1 MSCRY
6 DGIHENFKTTIC
18 SITNIIFNVNADLK
32 RALAYDQAGEYE
44 KSAKELYKISQLATR
59 GHPKAMFEFGTMFM
73 KEGMWVVQSDESAF
87 DWWLK
92 SANLGYAPA
101 QFSIGASYIGG
112 IGVNQDMQEAK
123 KWLEKAMDSTYE
135 KYSKVAEELYNI
147 NELDKI

>member
-1 MSCRY
+1 MKIKHIVLIALAAFSM
-6 DGIHENFKTTIC
+6 G
-18 SITNIIFNVNADLK
+18 VNADLK
-32 RALAYDQAGEYE
+32 RAIAFDQAGEYE

-59 GHPKAMFEFGTMFM
+59 GHPRAMYEFGTMYM
-73 KEGMWVVQSDESAF
+73 NEGMWVIQSDETGF

-112 IGVNQDMQEAK
+112 IGVNRNLGEAK
-123 KWLEKAMDSTYE
+123 KWLEKAMNSTYE
-135 KYSKVAEELYNI
+135 KYSKVAKELYTL

>member
-1 MSCRY
+1 MKFRNL
-6 DGIHENFKTTIC
+6 ILVTLTIL
-18 SITNIIFNVNADLK
+18 SLGVNADLK
-32 RALAYDQAGEYE
+32 RAIAFDQAGEYE
-44 KSAKELYKISQLATR
+44 KADKELYKISQLATR
-59 GHPKAMFEFGTMFM
+59 GHPRAMYEFGTMYM
-73 KEGMWVVQSDESAF
+73 KEGMWVVQSDEAGF

-112 IGVNQDMQEAK
+112 IGVNRDLSEAK

-135 KYSKVAEELYNI
+135 KYSKVARELYTL

>member
-1 MSCRY
+1 MIALTAFSL
-6 DGIHENFKTTIC
+6 G
-18 SITNIIFNVNADLK
+18 VNADLK
-32 RALAYDQAGEYE
+32 RAIAFDQAGEYE

-59 GHPKAMFEFGTMFM
+59 GHPRAMYEFGTMFM
-73 KEGMWVVQSDESAF
+73 KEGMWVVQSDEAGF

-112 IGVNQDMQEAK
+112 IGVNRDLVEAK
-123 KWLEKAMDSTYE
+123 KWLEKAINSTYE
-135 KYSKVAEELYNI
+135 KYSKVAKELYTL

>member
-1 MSCRY
+1 MSLEWESMK
-6 DGIHENFKTTIC
+6 IK
-18 SITNIIFNVNADLK
+18 NIILVALMFFSLGANADLK
-32 RALAYDQAGEYE
+32 RAIAFDQAGEYE

-59 GHPKAMFEFGTMFM
+59 GHPRAMYEFGTMYM
-73 KEGMWVVQSDESAF
+73 KEGMWVVQSDEAGF

-112 IGVNQDMQEAK
+112 IGVSKDLDEAK
-123 KWLEKAMDSTYE
+123 KWLEKAMNSTYE
-135 KYSKVAEELYNI
+135 KYSKVAKELYTL

>member
-1 MSCRY
+1 M
-6 DGIHENFKTTIC
+6 KTKFIVLIALTAF
-18 SITNIIFNVNADLK
+18 SLGVNADLK
-32 RALAYDQAGEYE
+32 KAIAFDQAGEYE

-59 GHPKAMFEFGTMFM
+59 GHPRAMYEFGTMYM
-73 KEGMWVVQSDESAF
+73 KEGMWVVQSDKAGF

-112 IGVNQDMQEAK
+112 IGVNKDLGEAK
-123 KWLEKAMDSTYE
+123 KWLEKAINSTYE
-135 KYSKVAEELYNI
+135 KYSKVAKELYTL

>member
-1 MSCRY
+1 MSLEWESMK
-6 DGIHENFKTTIC
+6 IK
-18 SITNIIFNVNADLK
+18 NIILVALMLFSLGANADLK
-32 RALAYDQAGEYE
+32 RAIAFDQAGEYE

-59 GHPKAMFEFGTMFM
+59 GHPRAMYEFGTMYM
-73 KEGMWVVQSDESAF
+73 KEGMWVVQSDEAGF

-112 IGVNQDMQEAK
+112 IGVSKDLDEAK
-123 KWLEKAMDSTYE
+123 KWLEKAMNSTYE
-135 KYSKVAEELYNI
+135 KYSKVAKELYTL